1 MPHINVKKTDTIED
15 IAKKIGAGYSSL
27 ISDQIRDIVPPKPSA
42 ESALAAVYAAIEK
55 HSQYPNGDTDLQGLA
70 ALATALTPRQPFA
83 TSGMVH
89 VSSAAGLIKGAAD
102 LAKTNPVMPQ
112 YTEM

>member
-15 IAKKIGAGYSSL
+15 IAKKIGAEYSSQ
-27 ISDQIRDIVPPKPSA
+27 ICDQIRDIAPPTPTA

-70 ALATALTPRQPFA
+70 ALVTALKPNLPQFD
-83 TSGMVH
+83 SVF
-89 VSSAAGLIKGAAD
+89 VSGAAD
-102 LAKTNPVMPQ
+102 GIKAAKLPQ

>member
-1 MPHINVKKTDTIED
+1 MAAMPNITVELSEEAVQKLS
-15 IAKKIGAGYSSL
+15 KIREASTST
-27 ISDQIRDIVPPKPSA
+27 A

-70 ALATALTPRQPFA
+70 ALVTALKPRQLFA

-89 VSSAAGLIKGAAD
+89 ISGALGLIKGAAD
-102 LAKTNPVMPQ
+102 LTKTKPVMPQ